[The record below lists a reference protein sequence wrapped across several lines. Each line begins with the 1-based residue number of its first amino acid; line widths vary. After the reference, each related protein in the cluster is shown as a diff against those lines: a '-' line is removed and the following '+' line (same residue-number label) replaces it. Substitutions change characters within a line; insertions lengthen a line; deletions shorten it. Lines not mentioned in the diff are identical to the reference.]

1 MKKFNLL
8 LTALM
13 VLFLSSTVLNAQN
26 KRDPWA
32 VTVGAHAVDYTSVR
46 AVGNEFFNYNNYSI
60 VPPLSK
66 LSIIRNLNNSFDI
79 DLTASVGEIDNDRL
93 RISDEFFINA
103 GLGFR
108 YKLANGYILGE
119 NSWFDPY
126 IRLGV
131 NYNRYDFTSIA
142 DADGNL
148 PEGYAVYENDGGHAA
163 TDAEGNAI
171 IVDQLY
177 GQPELGKDH
186 LGVSGGLGIN
196 LWFTKNFGLNIASD
210 YNWIPESKSDYFD
223 FFQHTIGVTFRFG
236 NKDRDG
242 DGINDDVDDCPDTPG
257 VPSTMEGCNGCPDTD
272 GDGICDNND
281 ACPDEAG
288 PIENNG
294 CPILDRD
301 GDGILDVD
309 DDCPDTP
316 GVASS
321 IAGCNGCPDSD
332 GDGVCDSKDQCPN
345 EFGTVANNGCPEI
358 VDNCTDIQAIKDA
371 LKNVLFEYNSDQLTA
386 QSMATLDQIAPILTS
401 DKIKNARWLVEGHT
415 DSKGSDKYN
424 MDLSKRR
431 AASVETYLASKGVPA
446 SILKSVGFG
455 ESLPITTNETDEGRA
470 RNRRVELKFADAN
483 FQPAAIEVTGDCAN
497 VQIADLAKM
506 IYFQT
511 GKDVLVEASKQS
523 LDVIAQYLNATEG
536 NYEIQGHTD
545 DVGTDANNLT
555 LSQKRAQA
563 VLDYLVAK
571 GVSGSR
577 LKAVGYGESQP
588 KFDNKTADGRAQ
600 NRRIEI
606 VKQ

>member
-32 VTVGAHAVDYTSVR
+32 ITVGAHAVDHTSVR
-46 AVGNEFFNYNNYSI
+46 GIANEFFNYNNYSI

-66 LSIIRNLNNSFDI
+66 LSIIRNLNNSFDL
-79 DLTASVGEIDNDRL
+79 DLTASVGEVDNDRL

-103 GLGFR
+103 GLGIR
-108 YKLANGYILGE
+108 YKLANGYIFGE
-119 NSWFDPY
+119 SSWFDPY
-126 IRLGV
+126 IRIGA
-131 NYNRYDFTSIA
+131 NYHRYDYTSLNPNG
-142 DADGNL
+142 DTL
-148 PEGYAVYENDGGHAA
+148 PLGYPVFENDGGDIAL
-163 TDAEGNAI
+163 DEDNNP
-171 IVDQLY
+171 IVIDQLY
-177 GQPELGKDH
+177 GEPKLAKDH
-186 LGVSGGLGIN
+186 FGVSGGLGLN

-210 YNWIPESKSDYFD
+210 YNWIPSSKSDYFD
-223 FFQHTIGVTFRFG
+223 FFQHTVGVTFRFG

-242 DGINDDVDDCPDTPG
+242 DGIEDKDDACPDTPG
-257 VPSTMEGCNGCPDTD
+257 VPSDDPECHGCPDTD
-272 GDGICDNND
+272 GDGICDNKD

-288 PIENNG
+288 PAENDG

-301 GDGILDVD
+301 GDGILDED

-321 IAGCNGCPDSD
+321 IPGCNGCPDSD
-332 GDGVCDSKDQCPN
+332 GDGVCDGKDKCPR
-345 EFGTVANNGCPEI
+345 EFGTVENDGCPEI
-358 VDNCTDIQAIKDA
+358 ADNCTDIQAIKDA
-371 LKNVLFEYNSDQLTA
+371 LKNVLFEYNSDKLTA

-431 AASVETYLASKGVPA
+431 AASVEAYLTGKGVPA

-455 ESLPITTNETDEGRA
+455 ESLPITTNDTDEGRA

-523 LDVIAQYLNATEG
+523 LNVIAQYLKATEG

-545 DVGTDANNLT
+545 DVGSDANNMA
-555 LSQKRAQA
+555 LSQKRAQT
-563 VLDYLVAK
+563 VLDYLVAQ
-571 GVSGSR
+571 GVPAGR

-588 KFDNKTADGRAQ
+588 KYDNKTVDGRAQ

>member
-26 KRDPWA
+26 QRDPWA
-32 VTVGAHAVDYTSVR
+32 ITVGAHAVDYTSVR
-46 AVGNEFFNYNNYSI
+46 GVGNEFFNYDNYSI

-66 LSIIRNLNNSFDI
+66 LSIIRNVGRFFDV

-93 RISDEFFINA
+93 LIKDEFFINA
-103 GLGFR
+103 GLGLRF
-108 YKLANGYILGE
+108 KILQGE
-119 NSWFDPY
+119 GWFDPY
-126 IRLGV
+126 LRIGA

-142 DADGNL
+142 DADGNI
-148 PEGYAVYENDGGHAA
+148 PAGYPVYGNHKGDP
-163 TDAEGNAI
+163 TDEV
-171 IVDQLY
+171 VDYLWQ
-177 GQPELGKDH
+177 QPEATKDH
-186 LGVSGGLGIN
+186 FGLSGGAGIN
-196 LWFTKNFGLNIASD
+196 FWFTKNFGLNIASD
-210 YNWIPESKSDYFD
+210 YNWIPATKTDYFD
-223 FFQHTIGVTFRFG
+223 FFQHTVGVTFRFG

-242 DGINDDVDDCPDTPG
+242 DGIEDDVDACPDTPG
-257 VPSTMEGCNGCPDTD
+257 VPSDDPECHGCPDTD
-272 GDGICDNND
+272 GDGICDNKD
-281 ACPDEAG
+281 ACPEEAG
-288 PIENNG
+288 PAENNG

-321 IAGCNGCPDSD
+321 IPGCNGCPDSD
-332 GDGVCDSKDQCPN
+332 GDGVCDGKDQCPD
-345 EFGTVANNGCPEI
+345 EFGTVENNGCPEI

-371 LKNVLFEYNSDQLTA
+371 LKNVLFEYNSDKLTA
-386 QSMATLDQIAPILTS
+386 ASMATLDQIAPILTS

-415 DSKGSDKYN
+415 DNVGSQNYN
-424 MDLSKRR
+424 LPLSERR
-431 AASVETYLASKGVPA
+431 AASVKSYLESRGVPS

-455 ESLPITTNETDEGRA
+455 LSLPITTNATEEGRA
-470 RNRRVELKFADAN
+470 RNRRVELKFADEN

-545 DVGTDANNLT
+545 SVGSDANNLT

-563 VLDYLVAK
+563 VLDYLVGK
-571 GVSGSR
+571 GVNGSR

-588 KFDNKTADGRAQ
+588 KYDNNTADGRAQ

>member
-46 AVGNEFFNYNNYSI
+46 GFANEFFNYENYSI

-66 LSIIRNLNNSFDI
+66 LSIIRNLNNSFDL

-103 GLGFR
+103 GLGIR
-108 YKLANGYILGE
+108 YKLANGYIIGE

-126 IRLGV
+126 IRVGV
-131 NYNRYDFTSIA
+131 NYNRYDFTSIG

-148 PEGYAVYENDGGHAA
+148 PEGYPVYENDGGNPVM
-163 TDAEGNAI
+163 DADGNYVV
-171 IVDQLY
+171 VDQLY

-186 LGVSGGLGIN
+186 LGISGGLGLN

-210 YNWIPESKSDYFD
+210 YNWIPASKSDYFD
-223 FFQHTIGVTFRFG
+223 FFQHTVGVTFRFG
-236 NKDRDG
+236 NKDRDGDGIEDDVDACPDEPGVPSDNPECNGCPDNDGDGICNNSDACPDEAGPVENNGCPILDRDG

-257 VPSTMEGCNGCPDTD
+257 VE
-272 GDGICDNND
+272 
-281 ACPDEAG
+281 
-288 PIENNG
+288 
-294 CPILDRD
+294 
-301 GDGILDVD
+301 
-309 DDCPDTP
+309 
-316 GVASS
+316 SS
-321 IAGCNGCPDSD
+321 IEGCNGCPDSD
-332 GDGVCDSKDQCPN
+332 GDGVCDSKDECPQ

-401 DKIKNARWLVEGHT
+401 DKIKNAYWLVEGHT
-415 DSKGSDKYN
+415 DNKGSQNYN
-424 MDLSKRR
+424 LPLSEKR
-431 AASVETYLASKGVPA
+431 AASVKDYLISKGVP
-446 SILKSVGFG
+446 SSMLKSVGFG
-455 ESLPITTNETDEGRA
+455 LSLPITTNETEEGRA
-470 RNRRVELKFADAN
+470 RNRRVELKFADSN

-545 DVGTDANNLT
+545 DVGSDANNLT
-555 LSQKRAQA
+555 LSQKRAQT

-588 KFDNKTADGRAQ
+588 KYDNKTADGRAQ

>member
-26 KRDPWA
+26 QRDPWA

-46 AVGNEFFNYNNYSI
+46 GVGNEFFNYNNYSI

-66 LSIIRNLNNSFDI
+66 LSIIRNVGRFFDV

-93 RISDEFFINA
+93 RIQDEFFVNA
-103 GLGFR
+103 GLGLRF
-108 YKLANGYILGE
+108 KILQGE
-119 NSWFDPY
+119 GWFDPY
-126 IRLGV
+126 LRIGA

-142 DADGNL
+142 DADGNI
-148 PEGYAVYENDGGHAA
+148 PAGYPVYGNHEGDA
-163 TDAEGNAI
+163 TDE
-171 IVDQLY
+171 VLDLLWQ
-177 GQPELGKDH
+177 QPEATKDH
-186 LGVSGGLGIN
+186 FGLSGGAGIN
-196 LWFTKNFGLNIASD
+196 FWFTKNFGLNIASD
-210 YNWIPESKSDYFD
+210 YNWIPATKTDYFD
-223 FFQHTIGVTFRFG
+223 FFQHTVGVTFRFG

-242 DGINDDVDDCPDTPG
+242 DGIEDDVDACPDTPG
-257 VPSTMEGCNGCPDTD
+257 VPSDNPDCHGCPDTD
-272 GDGICDNND
+272 GDGICDNQD
-281 ACPDEAG
+281 ACPEEAG
-288 PIENNG
+288 PAENNG

-301 GDGILDVD
+301 GDG
-309 DDCPDTP
+309 
-316 GVASS
+316 
-321 IAGCNGCPDSD
+321 
-332 GDGVCDSKDQCPN
+332 VCDGKDQCPD
-345 EFGTVANNGCPEI
+345 EFGTVENNGCLEI
-358 VDNCTDIQAIKDA
+358 ADNCTDIQAIKDA
-371 LKNVLFEYNSDQLTA
+371 LKNVLFEYNSDKLTA
-386 QSMATLDQIAPILTS
+386 TSMATLDGIAPILVS
-401 DKIKNARWLVEGHT
+401 DKIKNAYWLVEGHT
-415 DSKGSDKYN
+415 DNKGSQNYN
-424 MDLSKRR
+424 LPLSERR
-431 AASVETYLASKGVPA
+431 AASVKAYLESKGVPA
-446 SILKSVGFG
+446 ARMKSVGYG
-455 ESLPITTNETDEGRA
+455 LSLPITTNDTDEGRA

-545 DVGTDANNLT
+545 DVGSDANNLV
-555 LSQKRAQA
+555 LSQKRAQT
-563 VLDYLVAK
+563 VFDYLVSK
-571 GVSGSR
+571 GVNGSR

-588 KFDNKTADGRAQ
+588 KYDNKTADGRAQ

>member
-13 VLFLSSTVLNAQN
+13 VLLMSSTVLNAQN
-26 KRDPWA
+26 QRDPWA
-32 VTVGAHAVDYTSVR
+32 VTVGMHAVDYTSVR
-46 AVGNEFFNYNNYSI
+46 GVGNEFFNYNNYSI

-66 LSIIRNLNNSFDI
+66 LSIIRNLGRFFDV

-93 RISDEFFINA
+93 RIYDEFFVNA
-103 GLGFR
+103 GLGLRF
-108 YKLANGYILGE
+108 KILGG

-126 IRLGV
+126 LRIGA
-131 NYNRYDFTSIA
+131 NYNRFDFTSLGETVPSGFPVY
-142 DADGNL
+142 GNHH
-148 PEGYAVYENDGGHAA
+148 GDA
-163 TDAEGNAI
+163 TDEV
-171 IVDQLY
+171 VDYLY
-177 GQPELGKDH
+177 AQPETSKDH
-186 LGVSGGLGIN
+186 FGLSGGAGIN
-196 LWFTKNFGLNIASD
+196 IWFTKNFGLNIASD
-210 YNWIPESKSDYFD
+210 YNWIPATKTDYFD
-223 FFQHTIGVTFRFG
+223 FFQHTVGVTFRFG

-242 DGINDDVDDCPDTPG
+242 DGIEDDVDDCPDTPG
-257 VPSTMEGCNGCPDTD
+257 VPSDIPGCNGCPDTD

-281 ACPDEAG
+281 ACPEEAG
-288 PIENNG
+288 PAENNG

-301 GDGILDVD
+301 GDGILDAE

-321 IAGCNGCPDSD
+321 IPGCNGCPDSD
-332 GDGVCDSKDQCPN
+332 GDGVCDGKDQCPN

-358 VDNCTDIQAIKDA
+358 ADNCTDIQAIKDA
-371 LKNVLFEYNSDQLTA
+371 LKNVLFEYNSDKLTA
-386 QSMATLDQIAPILTS
+386 QSMATLDGIAPILTS
-401 DKIKNARWLVEGHT
+401 NKIKNARWLVEGHT

-431 AASVETYLASKGVPA
+431 AASVEAYLVSKGVPA

-455 ESLPITTNETDEGRA
+455 ESLPITTNDTEEGRA

-506 IYFQT
+506 IYFKT
-511 GKDVLVEASKQS
+511 GTHTLVDASKQS
-523 LDVIAQYLNATEG
+523 LDVIAQYLKATEG

-545 DVGTDANNLT
+545 DVGSEANNMA
-555 LSQKRAQA
+555 LSQRRAQT
-563 VLDYLVAK
+563 VMDYLVSK
-571 GVSGSR
+571 GVPAER
-577 LKAVGYGESQP
+577 LKAVGYGESRP
-588 KFDNKTADGRAQ
+588 KYDNKTADGRAQ

>member
-13 VLFLSSTVLNAQN
+13 VLILSSTVLNAQN

-32 VTVGAHAVDYTSVR
+32 VTVGMHAVDYTSVR
-46 AVGNEFFNYNNYSI
+46 GVGNEFFNYNNYSI

-66 LSIIRNLNNSFDI
+66 LSIIRNLNRFFDV
-79 DLTASVGEIDNDRL
+79 DLTASVGEVDNDRL
-93 RISDEFFINA
+93 RISDELFINA
-103 GLGFR
+103 GLGLRF
-108 YKLANGYILGE
+108 KILGG

-126 IRLGV
+126 LRIGA
-131 NYNRYDFTSIA
+131 NYNRYDFTGLNSNGDTLPA
-142 DADGNL
+142 GYPVYGNH
-148 PEGYAVYENDGGHAA
+148 EGDQTGE
-163 TDAEGNAI
+163 
-171 IVDQLY
+171 IVDQLF
-177 GQPELGKDH
+177 GEAKLGKDH
-186 LGVSGGLGIN
+186 FGVSGGAGIN
-196 LWFTKNFGLNIASD
+196 FWFTKNFGLNIASD
-210 YNWIPESKSDYFD
+210 YNWIPSSKSDYFD
-223 FFQHTIGVTFRFG
+223 FFQHTVGVTFRFG

-242 DGINDDVDDCPDTPG
+242 DGIEDDVDDCPDTPG
-257 VPSTMEGCNGCPDTD
+257 IPSDIPGCNGCPDTD

-281 ACPDEAG
+281 ACPEEAG
-288 PIENNG
+288 PAENNG

-301 GDGILDVD
+301 GDGILDAD

-321 IAGCNGCPDSD
+321 IEGCNGCPDSD
-332 GDGVCDSKDQCPN
+332 GDGVCDGKDQCPN
-345 EFGTVANNGCPEI
+345 EFGTVENNGCPEI
-358 VDNCTDIQAIKDA
+358 ADNCTDIQAIKDA
-371 LKNVLFEYNSDQLTA
+371 LKNVLFEYNSDKLTA
-386 QSMATLDQIAPILTS
+386 TSMTTLDAIAPILTS

-431 AASVETYLASKGVPA
+431 SASVEAYLVSKGVPA

-455 ESLPITTNETDEGRA
+455 ESLPITTNDTDEGRA

-497 VQIADLAKM
+497 VQITDLAKM

-511 GKDVLVEASKQS
+511 GTHTLVDASKQS
-523 LDVIAQYLNATEG
+523 LDVIAQYLKATEG

-545 DVGTDANNLT
+545 DVGSDANNMS
-555 LSQKRAQA
+555 LSQRRAQT
-563 VLDYLVAK
+563 VLDYLVGK
-571 GVSGSR
+571 GVPAER

-588 KFDNKTADGRAQ
+588 KFDNKTVDGRAQ

>member
-26 KRDPWA
+26 QRDPWA
-32 VTVGAHAVDYTSVR
+32 ITVGAHAVDHTSVR
-46 AVGNEFFNYNNYSI
+46 GFGNEFFNYNNYSI

-66 LSIIRNLNNSFDI
+66 LSIIRNLNRSFDV

-93 RISDEFFINA
+93 RVSDEFFINA
-103 GLGFR
+103 GLGLR

-126 IRLGV
+126 IRLGA
-131 NYNRYDFTSIA
+131 NYHRYDYTGLNP
-142 DADGNL
+142 DGNTL
-148 PEGYAVYENDGGHAA
+148 PLGYPVFGNDGGDA
-163 TDAEGNAI
+163 TEEV
-171 IVDQLY
+171 VDMLY
-177 GQPELGKDH
+177 GESELAKDH
-186 LGVSGGLGIN
+186 FGVSGGLGIN
-196 LWFTKNFGLNIASD
+196 FWFTKNFGLNVASD
-210 YNWIPESKSDYFD
+210 YNWIPSSKSDYFD

-242 DGINDDVDDCPDTPG
+242 DGIEDDVDACPDEPG
-257 VPSTMEGCNGCPDTD
+257 VPSDNPDCHGCPDND
-272 GDGICDNND
+272 GDGICNNMD

-288 PIENNG
+288 PVENDG

-301 GDGILDVD
+301 GDGILDAD

-321 IAGCNGCPDSD
+321 IPGCNGCPDSD
-332 GDGVCDSKDQCPN
+332 GDGVCDGKDKCPK
-345 EFGTVANNGCPEI
+345 EFGTVENDGCPEI
-358 VDNCTDIQAIKDA
+358 ADNCTDIQAIKDA
-371 LKNVLFEYNSDQLTA
+371 LKNVLFEYDSDKLTA

-470 RNRRVELKFADAN
+470 RNRRVELKFADGN
-483 FQPAAIEVTGDCAN
+483 FQPAAIEVTGDCAD
-497 VQIADLAKM
+497 VQITDLAKM

-511 GKDVLVEASKQS
+511 GTHTLVDASKQS
-523 LDVIAQYLNATEG
+523 LNVIAQYLKATQG

-545 DVGTDANNLT
+545 DVGSDANNMS
-555 LSQKRAQA
+555 LSQRRAQT
-563 VLDYLVAK
+563 VVDYLIAQ
-571 GVSGSR
+571 GVPAGR

-588 KFDNKTADGRAQ
+588 KYDNKTVDGRAQ

-606 VKQ
+606 VNQ